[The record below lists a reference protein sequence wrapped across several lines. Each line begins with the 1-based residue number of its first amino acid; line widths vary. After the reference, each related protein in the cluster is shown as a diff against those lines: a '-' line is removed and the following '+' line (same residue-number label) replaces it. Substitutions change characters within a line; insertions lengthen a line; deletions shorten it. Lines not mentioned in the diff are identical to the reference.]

1 MIGAN
6 IVVTYLQ
13 TPSEEDVNVTVKVN
27 TNKTEEKP
35 MSSLALIEVRS
46 LKELSILNRERQ

>member
-13 TPSEEDVNVTVKVN
+13 TPSEDDTNVKVN
-27 TNKTEEKP
+27 RNKTEEKP

-46 LKELSILNRERQ
+46 LKELSIVNTEKR

>member
-27 TNKTEEKP
+27 GNKTEEKP

-46 LKELSILNRERQ
+46 LKELSILNKEKR